1 MDPLIEQGFLDLEI
15 SNDTVYACAAAL
27 KTVVEEGVGAALPSP
42 SPTTPSGRVA
52 ALSLLQLRY
61 TCGVSGDA
69 ELPPIW
75 EEADLAK
82 GHKGGLSTLNHTLLR
97 GIP

>member
-1 MDPLIEQGFLDLEI
+1 MGI
-15 SNDTVYACAAAL
+15 SDAEVNAFSATL
-27 KTVVEEGVGAALPSP
+27 KVVGEALPAP
-42 SPTTPSGRVA
+42 LFYAPAGRVA

-82 GHKGGLSTLNHTLLR
+82 GHTGGLSTLNHTLLR